1 MVTDSN
7 IGIERYSIK
16 VEESF
21 NSGFLEL
28 TVNPPPPPTRIGSDR
43 IGSDRIGSDRIGSDR
58 VGSGRIGSG
67 HSYDRRGT
75 VPKIIQFLE
84 NRGFRFSNIDL
95 SSFCSQVNW

>member
-1 MVTDSN
+1 M
-7 IGIERYSIK
+7 
-16 VEESF
+16 
-21 NSGFLEL
+21 SG
-28 TVNPPPPPTRIGSDR
+28 
-43 IGSDRIGSDRIGSDR
+43 R

-67 HSYDRRGT
+67 HSYDRRGP